1 MKILLTGA
9 SSDTGLKIAKKI
21 IENSNNFD
29 QLILLSSSSSL
40 SEKVD
45 INKNEKV
52 KIIHQNLLDPF
63 QDKLKLILKD
73 IDILIHAAWIRP
85 NNSLN
90 AIDYNCKVA
99 QNFLDNINKKTKI
112 IFLSSIS
119 GYPKSLSYYGKSK
132 FKVSEIFYNNRETC
146 VFVCGL
152 IITNKEKTSF
162 YMLKKIF
169 EKLPF
174 LIKFGGKTKVLF
186 INSDKVLKEIYNKIF
201 DFKKGVHR
209 LYENEDTSI
218 DLFAKKN
225 FEIRQKISLNISLF
239 LKLFLLISK
248 YLNYIPGV
256 NKVVDK
262 IIILTTIDNLEAD
275 EFTKKG
281 F

>member
-1 MKILLTGA
+1 MKILLTGS

-21 IENSNNFD
+21 IENLNNFD
-29 QLILLSSSSSL
+29 QLIMLSSSPEL
-40 SEKVD
+40 FEKIDIKGSEKVR
-45 INKNEKV
+45 
-52 KIIHQNLLDPF
+52 IIHQNLLEPF
-63 QDKLKLILKD
+63 NDKLKLILND
-73 IDILIHAAWIRP
+73 IDILIHVAWIRP

-90 AIDYNCKVA
+90 AVNYNCQVA
-99 QNFLDNINKKTKI
+99 QKFLDNINKKTKI

-119 GYPKSLSYYGKSK
+119 GYSRSLSYYGKSK

-152 IITNKEKTSF
+152 IITDKENTSF
-162 YMLKKIF
+162 YMLKKLL

-174 LIKFGGKTKVLF
+174 LIKFGDKTKVLF
-186 INSDKVLKEIYNKIF
+186 VDSDQVLKEIYNKIF

-209 LYENEDTSI
+209 LYENEDISI
-218 DLFAKKN
+218 DLFAKKK
-225 FEIRQKISLNISLF
+225 FKTMQKISLNISLF
-239 LKLFLLISK
+239 LKFFLLISK
-248 YLNYIPGV
+248 YLNYIPVV

-262 IIILTTIDNLEAD
+262 VITLITINKFEAD

>member
-146 VFVCGL
+146 IFVCGL

-262 IIILTTIDNLEAD
+262 IIILTTIDKLEAD

>member
-21 IENSNNFD
+21 IENSNSFD

-174 LIKFGGKTKVLF
+174 LIKFGDKTKVLF

-201 DFKKGVHR
+201 DFERGVHR

-256 NKVVDK
+256 NKIVDK
-262 IIILTTIDNLEAD
+262 IIILITIDKFEAD

>member
-262 IIILTTIDNLEAD
+262 IIILTTIDKLEAD

>member
-186 INSDKVLKEIYNKIF
+186 INSDKVLK
-201 DFKKGVHR
+201 
-209 LYENEDTSI
+209 
-218 DLFAKKN
+218 
-225 FEIRQKISLNISLF
+225 
-239 LKLFLLISK
+239 
-248 YLNYIPGV
+248 
-256 NKVVDK
+256 
-262 IIILTTIDNLEAD
+262 
-275 EFTKKG
+275 
-281 F
+281 